1 MTKRKILVTFAGRED
16 RMGLLRKHISSLLD
30 AGLLD
35 EWHVWD
41 FTRTEKDRAY
51 ISSHY
56 GPACFLRPE
65 AGYHSV
71 GMIERGAGRDV
82 AFMAASDVHVAIK
95 TAGHDQFLEYVI
107 GGWQNRGS
115 MIRQLEGAA
124 FSTYERQ
131 AGQCLH
137 QASTPSVL
145 CGQLKDKLRIHLS
158 DEGALQLGVS
168 AYQFPE
174 VPLRGDIGE
183 VEVFIR
189 GGFGSSVELPEVT
202 GPIRRFIGD
211 RGCQKPYWQAYQ
223 YYVERYE
230 AYKEAIFLKCDDDI
244 IYLQEDRIADFI
256 RCIEERTDKFL
267 ISANVVNNGVCAYLQ
282 QQAGHLPQA
291 LGAFEHPEGGF
302 GGSLWQDGQK
312 AYDVHRYFVTQGKPA
327 FPLGEALMDVEARL
341 SINFIGWRGEMLRYM
356 QITPQDDDEHMLSV
370 VLPRFLGKKVAIFS
384 DFMVSHLSFF
394 PQEDA
399 VKADE
404 IIKLYDTA

>member
-1 MTKRKILVTFAGRED
+1 MNKRKILVTFAGRKD
-16 RMGLLRKHISSLLD
+16 RMGLLKKHVSSLLD

-41 FTRTEKDRAY
+41 FTRTEQDRAY

-56 GPACFLRPE
+56 GPVRFLRPE

-71 GMIERGAGRDV
+71 GMIERGAERDYS
-82 AFMAASDVHVAIK
+82 FMAASDVHVAIK

-115 MIRQLEGAA
+115 MIRQLDEAA
-124 FSTYERQ
+124 FSTYERGE
-131 AGQCLH
+131 GQCLH

-145 CGQLKDKLRIHLS
+145 CGQLKDKLRVYLT
-158 DEGALQLGVS
+158 DEGKLGVTVS
-168 AYQFPE
+168 GYKFPE
-174 VPLRGDIGE
+174 LPLRGDIGK
-183 VEVFIR
+183 VEIFLR
-189 GGFGSSVELPEVT
+189 GGFGSSIERLNLSEKVS
-202 GPIRRFIGD
+202 RFIGD
-211 RGCQKPYWQAYQ
+211 KGCQKPYWQAYQ

-244 IYLQEDRIADFI
+244 IYLQEERVADFI

-291 LGAFEHPEGGF
+291 LGAFENPEQGF
-302 GGSLWQDGQK
+302 GGTLWQDGQK
-312 AYDVHRYFVTQGKPA
+312 AYNLHRHFIAQGKPS

-394 PQEDA
+394 PQEAA